1 MTGTAIPANWR
12 TVRPSALSYAVVRQA
27 KPSTTDQFR
36 LGGRPRVP
44 G

>member
-1 MTGTAIPANWR
+1 MIGTTIPANWR
-12 TVRPSALSYAVVRQA
+12 PLRPSAMSYAVVRQG